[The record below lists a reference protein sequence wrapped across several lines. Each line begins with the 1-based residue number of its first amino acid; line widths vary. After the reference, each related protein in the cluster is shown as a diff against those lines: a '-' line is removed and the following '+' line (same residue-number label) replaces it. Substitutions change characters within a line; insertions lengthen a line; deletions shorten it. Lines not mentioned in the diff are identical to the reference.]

1 MFHGSGADADQSM
14 AILGTVAAEA
24 GVALLAIDAVEK
36 SWDLLHGGYAAD
48 VSRLDNAIAALMPTG
63 AIDPLRVALAGFS
76 DGASYALSLGLDN
89 GDRILAVL
97 AFSPG
102 FASPKH
108 VVDAPRIFVSH
119 GVDDAVLPIGRTS
132 RRIVPALR
140 ELQLDVHYEEFAG
153 GHSVPEDIAR
163 RALDWFLTGTQ
174 AEISP
179 RRA

>member
-1 MFHGSGADADQSM
+1 MFHGSGSNADQSM

-24 GVALLAIDAVEK
+24 GVALLAPDAVEG
-36 SWDLLHGGYAAD
+36 SWDMLHGGYGPD
-48 VSRLDNAIAALMPTG
+48 VARLDNAIASLMPTG

-76 DGASYALSLGLDN
+76 DGASYALTLGLDN
-89 GDRILAVL
+89 GDRVLAVL

-102 FASPKH
+102 FASPIH
-108 VVDAPRIFVSH
+108 AVDAPRIFVSH
-119 GVDDAVLPIGRTS
+119 GVDDPVLPIGRGS

-140 ELQLDVHYEEFAG
+140 ELRLEVRYEEFPG

-163 RALDWFLTGTQ
+163 LALDWFLTGTQ